1 MFINMKKSVF
11 FKKHISV
18 LQELIDNARCKNE
31 LELLNIYKG
40 KLNIILRSPI
50 IVNDSVILYRSRL
63 ASEVNTDITLPS
75 TFSYVPLSYNAKG
88 IPKRGRMNL
97 SGQSLFYAS
106 SSPDTNYREIKKN
119 VMAGDEVFLS
129 QWEISANSGFSIYNV
144 VSVDNMSESADKE
157 TCICITEPKILNTPI
172 GDYLKCLS
180 NIILMKEDDSDR
192 EYLASSLISNKI
204 LVETNGERYKGKDG
218 LEIPF
223 HYDAIAYPSTRIGHG
238 NIINYNWAIT
248 PQFIDNFASLK
259 YVIKGTLKEDLQ
271 SVESE
276 YIGFNHN
283 GEIKWYEPFIYL
295 DDVEFEPIGFID
307 KEDTLFG
314 IEDATARDKNGKLIS
329 KNGLKDFLNNGK
341 DEKGYK
347 EYIIGKLAE
356 ERFLSQ
362 ELAYGKTLNE
372 TSLIKSN
379 TISCLREVYGWKLEK
394 DNESHDIKFIEIN
407 IKYKTGYKE
416 IENID
421 SITST
426 SSKCNQT

>member
-1 MFINMKKSVF
+1 MFINMKESVS
-11 FKKHISV
+11 FKEHISV

-50 IVNDSVILYRSRL
+50 VVNDPVVLYRSRL

-144 VSVDNMSESADKE
+144 VSADNMSESADKE

-172 GDYLKCLS
+172 GDYLKYLS
-180 NIILMKEDDSDR
+180 NIILMKEDDSER

-204 LVETNGERYKGKDG
+204 LIETNGERYKGKDG

-259 YVIKGTLKEDLQ
+259 YVIKGILKEDLQ
-271 SVESE
+271 SIESE

-283 GEIKWYEPFIYL
+283 EKIKWYKPFIYL
-295 DDVEFEPIGFID
+295 DDVEFEPISFID
-307 KEDTLFG
+307 KEDTSFG

-341 DEKGYK
+341 GYK
-347 EYIIGKLAE
+347 KHIIGLLAE
-356 ERFLSQ
+356 KRFLSQ
-362 ELAYGKTLNE
+362 ELAYGKIFNGA
-372 TSLIKSN
+372 SLIKSK
-379 TISCLREVYGWKLEK
+379 TIFCLIEVNGWKLEK
-394 DNESHDIKFIEIN
+394 DNESHDVKFIKID
-407 IKYKTGYKE
+407 IKYKTGYEE
-416 IENID
+416 IESID

-426 SSKCNQT
+426 SSKCSQT